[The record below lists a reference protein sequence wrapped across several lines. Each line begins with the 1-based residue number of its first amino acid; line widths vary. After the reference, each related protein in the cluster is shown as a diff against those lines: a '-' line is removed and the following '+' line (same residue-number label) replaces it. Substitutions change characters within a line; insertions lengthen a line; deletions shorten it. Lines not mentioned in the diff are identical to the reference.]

1 MSNVNRKVIQILRSS
16 KDYDPSTSEEILND
30 GELLYAKSNNQ
41 LYIGDNVNKLKDLNP
56 ITSYNLKDNE
66 KGSLNQFST
75 ISQDILFDGE
85 NYGLKKGDIISG
97 AKASGYQSVAFGG
110 LRYDYASY
118 HYIKLPVEITGTE
131 GNYKTIYK
139 YYDCEVGSY
148 DEFSPPQIYLTLT
161 SYNADG
167 TKDQSIY
174 SNYGSETI
182 DIPFKYN
189 TDTNQGE
196 QIYTCII
203 RYATDI
209 DHNPSKGIWKGKS
222 IIIEGDGPFSKPIIS
237 TLYGSKTPT
246 SAEGNQSFAA
256 GASVHAHGDFSVAF
270 GKDNDAHQRGGFV
283 TGGGCRVG
291 MTEEEFNAFYW
302 DDVNNIPLND
312 GKGKNADGKITDF
325 ENKSYEQSYSFGFTS
340 GTINKALGRDSFA
353 TGLGTQ
359 ALGRTSF
366 ASGMGSKALG
376 SESFAAGSKTY
387 ATGDMSAAFGIGVHD
402 SEIGEYGIRGATGKC
417 SFVAGRSANAT
428 GDFSQAF
435 GYFTQATGSSS
446 FAAGNHTEATGKASV
461 SLGDGTKAIG
471 DGSVALG
478 YNSQAKGLYS
488 FAMGDENTIVE
499 GNYSSAFGRGLR
511 TSPKNNGGQHIIGR
525 WNDLNYLELM
535 AFAVGAG
542 SDDNNRKNLL
552 SLYNDGRLRLP
563 NITGTLTG
571 NDVTRLKDVENLI
584 TEATTEIDRKFEALD
599 SDFFNSIY

>member
-1 MSNVNRKVIQILRSS
+1 
-16 KDYDPSTSEEILND
+16 
-30 GELLYAKSNNQ
+30 
-41 LYIGDNVNKLKDLNP
+41 
-56 ITSYNLKDNE
+56 
-66 KGSLNQFST
+66 
-75 ISQDILFDGE
+75 
-85 NYGLKKGDIISG
+85 
-97 AKASGYQSVAFGG
+97 
-110 LRYDYASY
+110 
-118 HYIKLPVEITGTE
+118 
-131 GNYKTIYK
+131 
-139 YYDCEVGSY
+139 
-148 DEFSPPQIYLTLT
+148 
-161 SYNADG
+161 
-167 TKDQSIY
+167 
-174 SNYGSETI
+174 
-182 DIPFKYN
+182 
-189 TDTNQGE
+189 
-196 QIYTCII
+196 
-203 RYATDI
+203 
-209 DHNPSKGIWKGKS
+209 
-222 IIIEGDGPFSKPIIS
+222 
-237 TLYGSKTPT
+237 
-246 SAEGNQSFAA
+246 
-256 GASVHAHGDFSVAF
+256 
-270 GKDNDAHQRGGFV
+270 
-283 TGGGCRVG
+283 